1 MYELLTGTQLFGVC
15 MMGDD
20 TQEDTD
26 DDHLLEMHD
35 ILGQLPADIMALWPR
50 AHECFG
56 PNGER
61 LSRREKEDDVDEKDD
76 DDMGDDDMEDDEV
89 FINDPL
95 EVLFEQ
101 NKPADIDAEE
111 AGAITALIRRIL
123 KYNASERP
131 SAAEIL
137 QEKWL
142 EEP

>member
-1 MYELLTGTQLFGVC
+1 

-35 ILGQLPADIMALWPR
+35 ILYQLPADIVALWPR
-50 AHECFG
+50 AHEFFG

-61 LSRREKEDDVDEKDD
+61 LNRREKEDDGGGVEDRNDMDDHDMDE
-76 DDMGDDDMEDDEV
+76 DEV

-95 EVLFEQ
+95 EVLFER

-111 AGAITALIRRIL
+111 AGVITALIRRIL
-123 KYNASERP
+123 RYNASDRP
-131 SAAEIL
+131 SAAEIPR
-137 QEKWL
+137 EKWL
-142 EEP
+142 EDA